1 MGLRER
7 TAGQNALERKEDIV
21 RRRTS
26 EIEISMFPFLSVL
39 CAVIGILMLMIIVI
53 IGTRVIQAQ
62 PAQGSAGD
70 GKDQH
75 KDAGQPGFDER
86 QRGDFQL
93 RIQEL
98 EGRLDRRRAEYQQ
111 IALMHARLQ
120 ELLETKELEG
130 LLSNRR
136 LGTSLDKKDLVHVV
150 PDTRV
155 KFDLKPICI
164 EVRAATFVVHPEKR
178 PYALEQLEESDSPLQ
193 QYLKTVFRKR
203 DSEYLVFLVRPG
215 GVRAFDA
222 MRTYLNKTYRD
233 AIHKGLEPIPDD
245 WEITQPE

>member
-1 MGLRER
+1 M
-7 TAGQNALERKEDIV
+7 

-70 GKDQH
+70 GKDEN
-75 KDAGQPGFDER
+75 KDAGQPGFDKAQHR
-86 QRGDFQL
+86 DFQL

-98 EGRLDRRRAEYQQ
+98 EGRLDRHRAEYRQ

-130 LLSNRR
+130 LLTNRR
-136 LGTSLDKKDLVHVV
+136 LGTSLDKNDLVHVV

-178 PYALEQLEESDSPLQ
+178 DYALDELEKSDSPLQ
-193 QYLKTVFRKR
+193 QYLKTVFRKCG
-203 DSEYLVFLVRPG
+203 SEYLVFLVRPG
-215 GVRAFDA
+215 GVRAVDS
-222 MRTYLNKTYRD
+222 MRTYLNETYQG
-233 AIHKGLEPIPDD
+233 AIRTSLEPIPDD